1 MMTGKVEMKRES
13 GACSPNR
20 GCWRCL
26 CAYIPPRYMLYY
38 ILSSPHCPERKR
50 KEIWFTLCAASV
62 PLENSPGAPEGS
74 VSPLRPSVILH
85 RANSLLSRPH
95 PPCCL
100 VWCSL
105 SANAA
110 PLQKPSHGLCT
121 LRLPVQ
127 VLSP

>member
-1 MMTGKVEMKRES
+1 MTGKVEMKRES
-13 GACSPNR
+13 SACSPNR
-20 GCWRCL
+20 GLLKVPLCL
-26 CAYIPPRYMLYY
+26 HSSEVYALLHLVLTS
-38 ILSSPHCPERKR
+38 LSRKK
-50 KEIWFTLCAASV
+50 KEGNLVYFVCAASV